1 MGWFDDFKAK
11 LSSITV
17 SPAGGEWAAVAMACM
32 VFADGEASQSEIES
46 ALNSCT
52 NNPVILSSIGE
63 KKAQDVFNSTIDV
76 LKVVPQTM
84 LASYE
89 DKLQTLGKVIK
100 KQDDKNFAYATV
112 LAVALA
118 DGELTNAEREMLV
131 RFKTYIQANVLI
143 PEVDS
148 K

>member
-11 LSSITV
+11 LTSITV

-32 VFADGEASQSEIES
+32 VFADGEASQSEIDS
-46 ALNSCT
+46 AMTSCT

-63 KKAQDVFNSTIDV
+63 NKAQRVFNGTIEV

-100 KQDDKNFAYATV
+100 KQEDKNFAYATV

-118 DGELTNAEREMLV
+118 DGELTNAEQEMLV
-131 RFKTYIQANVLI
+131 RFKSYIQANVDV

-148 K
+148 